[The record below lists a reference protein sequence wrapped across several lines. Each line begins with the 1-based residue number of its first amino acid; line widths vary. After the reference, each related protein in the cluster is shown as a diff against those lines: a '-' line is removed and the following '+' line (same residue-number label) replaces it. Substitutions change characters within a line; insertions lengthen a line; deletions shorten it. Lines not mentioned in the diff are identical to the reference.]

1 MMCAGFRASTGVKYR
16 LETKEGV
23 ELDVVF
29 DTRKEV
35 EKWAINALG
44 TYPYE
49 DWHDA
54 WNVIEVDLAPLSK
67 RKMQWVK
74 KK

>member
-1 MMCAGFRASTGVKYR
+1 V
-16 LETKEGV
+16 
-23 ELDVVF
+23 LDVVF

>member
-1 MMCAGFRASTGVKYR
+1 MMCAGFRASTGVKYG

-23 ELDVVF
+23 VLDVVF

-44 TYPYE
+44 TYLTRTGTMLGMLLRLI
-49 DWHDA
+49 WRH
-54 WNVIEVDLAPLSK
+54 
-67 RKMQWVK
+67 
-74 KK
+74 

>member
-1 MMCAGFRASTGVKYR
+1 
-16 LETKEGV
+16 
-23 ELDVVF
+23 
-29 DTRKEV
+29 
-35 EKWAINALG
+35 LG